1 MTQVLGIAF
10 MYALGVSAL
19 LVTMYSLLKTSIDQ

>member
-1 MTQVLGIAF
+1 MTQVVGIAF

-19 LVTMYSLLKTSIDQ
+19 LTTIYSLLKTAIDQ